1 MWRSPREKVM
11 YPMLDE
17 VEEAEVEG
25 DAAEAEGGAGGL
37 IFENKKLTYVFH
49 IVLIGEGVRA
59 VEMMKTRIG
68 NMTLML
74 LMWQTW

>member
-1 MWRSPREKVM
+1 MV
-11 YPMLDE
+11 
-17 VEEAEVEG
+17 
-25 DAAEAEGGAGGL
+25 L